1 MRRFETKSNK
11 LSGLS
16 VTRSFK
22 KYAHAG
28 EDVTDVLDTDEDRV
42 MLYYSHDNKTQ
53 SGLLKQSTNDYQT
66 GRNWRRK

>member
-11 LSGLS
+11 ITGLS

-22 KYAHAG
+22 KYSHAG

-42 MLYYSHDNKTQ
+42 MLYYANQGSKTG
-53 SGLLKQSTNDYQT
+53 SAVLKQDYHAI
-66 GRNWRRK
+66 RNWKRK

>member
-11 LSGLS
+11 ITGLS

-22 KYAHAG
+22 KYSHSG

-42 MLYYSHDNKTQ
+42 MLYHANHGSKTG
-53 SGLLKQSTNDYQT
+53 SALLKQDSHAA
-66 GRNWRRK
+66 RNWKRK

>member
-11 LSGLS
+11 IPGLS

-22 KYAHAG
+22 KYSHAG

-42 MLYYSHDNKTQ
+42 MLYYTSHGNK
-53 SGLLKQSTNDYQT
+53 SGPDLLKQSDYNT
-66 GRNWRRK
+66 GRNWKRK